1 MEYFNTYSADY
12 LWTLKQGNGRY
23 KIRLE
28 ILGDNEN
35 VVGDITK
42 DVSVSAEGQ
51 ITINYEQITRRSCS
65 LTLID
70 VEDKYVPHKNSPFW
84 INRKFKL
91 WLGVVVHKSQY
102 ENGKLVFIDDVYWWS
117 QGIFYTLSATA
128 QGHTLSIEGVD
139 KGAALDGTLR
149 LNLTDAEYVIER
161 NDNLSETIKQLL
173 ALNVGDSGVSGGT
186 MLYGGDM
193 PVDCKEP
200 IIGVR
205 YFNEPVRSQIIIDA
219 NNYIGEVFTNLAELY
234 SADCYYD
241 TEGRFQFVPYVESTG
256 YQYVAKQ
263 WEFDDL
269 SAFFEDVNY
278 NYTYDGENVV
288 TYYTNTT
295 DAGVA
300 NVAWTA
306 YNVNPLSPIN
316 ISTGIR
322 RAQAQ
327 EIPYYD
333 YAGDSEVIEC
343 TANLAEV
350 QKEITELG
358 IDTTVTVYGN
368 IDTNDRQVLEWTQ
381 DNIDLYYD
389 ELVSWGEENPEELLG
404 SISTVMGSSAE
415 YDGVEIAFSPMLQT
429 SNGAVLLSAELVD
442 EYIWGLLDNL
452 SENWTKEQL
461 LAVDVTG
468 LEFDGVMIKKLI
480 ADAGDTAILTGEAMH
495 YVGQYGALALAQD
508 ELEIAKKNKDEFNK
522 QQMLADC
529 RAAANHYLLRNSLIG
544 LQLSFSCPIIPHLD
558 VNKTIGISDRMV
570 DLEDATFII
579 QSITIP
585 LSANKMNVSA
595 TNINWLPNDM
605 TFEGKAEIIEPEIEY
620 TQTSESDYIY
630 TVGTNDSRTVKYK
643 SSYKNIKMP
652 TSFEGKPL
660 TTIGY
665 STFYGMDVER
675 VIIPDGVTT
684 IE

>member
-12 LWTLKQGNGRY
+12 MWTLKQGNGRY
-23 KIRLE
+23 KVRLE

-70 VEDKYVPHKNSPFW
+70 VEDKYIPHKNSPFW

-117 QGIFYTLSATA
+117 QGVFYTLSATA

-173 ALNVGDSGVSGGT
+173 ALNVGDSGIAGGT

-200 IIGVR
+200 VIGVR

-278 NYTYDGENVV
+278 NYTYDGENTV

-327 EIPYYD
+327 EIPYYE
-333 YAGDSEVIEC
+333 YSS
-343 TANLAEV
+343 NP
-350 QKEITELG
+350 
-358 IDTTVTVYGN
+358 
-368 IDTNDRQVLEWTQ
+368 
-381 DNIDLYYD
+381 D
-389 ELVSWGEENPEELLG
+389 EN
-404 SISTVMGSSAE
+404 A
-415 YDGVEIAFSPMLQT
+415 
-429 SNGAVLLSAELVD
+429 
-442 EYIWGLLDNL
+442 
-452 SENWTKEQL
+452 
-461 LAVDVTG
+461 
-468 LEFDGVMIKKLI
+468 
-480 ADAGDTAILTGEAMH
+480 
-495 YVGQYGALALAQD
+495 
-508 ELEIAKKNKDEFNK
+508 

-630 TVGTNDSRTVKYK
+630 VVGTNDSTTIKYK
-643 SSYKNIKMP
+643 STYKNIKMP
-652 TSFEGKPL
+652 TTFEGKPL
-660 TTIGY
+660 KTIGI
-665 STFYGMDVER
+665 STFYEKDVER